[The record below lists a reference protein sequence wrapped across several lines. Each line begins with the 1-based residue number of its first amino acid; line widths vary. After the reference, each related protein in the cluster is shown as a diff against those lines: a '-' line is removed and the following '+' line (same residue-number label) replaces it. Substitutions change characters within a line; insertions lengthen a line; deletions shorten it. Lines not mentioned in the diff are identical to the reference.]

1 MSTLGGGRPGE
12 GGLPAPA
19 PEPEPAPAET
29 DDRPKVGVDEWVARV
44 DERRAAQKG
53 VTGIIA
59 RAWERTPPAGRLVLL
74 LGPFAI
80 FPFITNEGNLYR
92 YGLLTLIYALLALGL
107 NVVVG
112 FAGLLDL
119 GYVAFFGFGAYLY
132 GIMASGHSGH
142 HLQAEIAVP
151 IVVVAS
157 ALLGLL
163 LGLTSWRLLGDYLAI
178 VTLFFLQAFVI
189 FVNNANGG
197 LNDFSYPFVGKVD
210 LTGGANGLD
219 RIDPLNFFGWHINT
233 TRGYYF
239 YTLIALALSMIMLF
253 FVNGSRTGRAWRAL
267 REDPLAAEVMSI
279 PVNRLKLLA
288 FMFGAA
294 TAGFTGTIYGAVQSG
309 AFPGDYDVGLLITI
323 YAIAILGGLGSI
335 GGVVVG
341 ALIVNGAPE
350 LLRSSSNARYL
361 FYGVLLL
368 ALFVALRPWYK
379 PVIVLLGTIAFGFAV
394 HGIASAVW
402 SRGTAGHIS
411 GAGDFGKALEHWV
424 LLPSHA
430 SSIAGWS
437 YFALVTA
444 ALVLTLVRGWWR
456 VVVLI
461 PTLYLASFVWEN
473 KLVEQVSGATRLILL
488 GALLVVIMNVRPSG
502 IFGTAR
508 VEIV

>member
-1 MSTLGGGRPGE
+1 VSPVPEDRPGPIVPE
-12 GGLPAPA
+12 GVPVP
-19 PEPEPAPAET
+19 PDEP
-29 DDRPKVGVDEWVARV
+29 DRPRVGTDEWVAQV
-44 DERRAAQKG
+44 EQRRETGKG
-53 VTGIIA
+53 LTGVIA
-59 RAWERTPPAGRLVLL
+59 RAWERVPPLGRLVLL

-80 FPFITNEGNLYR
+80 FPFITNEGNLFR
-92 YGLLTLIYALLALGL
+92 YGLITIIYALLAIGL

-151 IVVVAS
+151 IVVVS
-157 ALLGLL
+157 TALLGLL

-219 RIDPLNFFGWHINT
+219 QIDPLNWFGFKITT

-239 YTLIALALSMIMLF
+239 YTLIALALVMTMLF
-253 FVNGSRTGRAWRAL
+253 FVNSSRTGRAWRAL
-267 REDPLAAEVMSI
+267 REDPLAAEVMST

-294 TAGFTGTIYGAVQSG
+294 VAGFTGTIFGAVQSG

-323 YAIAILGGLGSI
+323 YAIVILGGLGSI
-335 GGVVVG
+335 GGVVIG

-350 LLRSSSNARYL
+350 LLRSSSNARFL
-361 FYGVLLL
+361 FYGVIVL
-368 ALFVALRPWYK
+368 AVLFAMRPWYRSL
-379 PVIVLLGTIAFGFAV
+379 VVLAGTVLFGLAV
-394 HGIASAVW
+394 HAIVAATW
-402 SRGTAGHIS
+402 SRGTAGHIQ
-411 GAGDFGKALEHWV
+411 GAGTLGRALDHWV
-424 LLPSHA
+424 LLPSHPER
-430 SSIAGWS
+430 IAGWA
-437 YFALVTA
+437 YFALIVA
-444 ALVLTLVRGWWR
+444 ALVLTIVRGWWR

-461 PTLYLASFVWEN
+461 PTLYLAAFVWEN

-488 GALLVVIMNVRPSG
+488 GALLVVIMNVRPAG

-508 VEIV
+508 VEVV

>member
-1 MSTLGGGRPGE
+1 MGGA
-12 GGLPAPA
+12 GLPEGA
-19 PEPEPAPAET
+19 PELPDAV
-29 DDRPKVGVDEWVARV
+29 DRPRVGTDEWVAQV
-44 DERRAAQKG
+44 EERREAGKG
-53 VTGIIA
+53 LTGLVA
-59 RAWERTPPAGRLVLL
+59 RRWEQVPAVGRLVLL

-80 FPFITNEGNLYR
+80 FPFVANEGNLYR
-92 YGLLTLIYALLALGL
+92 YGLITIIYALLALGL

-142 HLQAEIAVP
+142 HLQAEIAIP
-151 IVVVAS
+151 IVVVS
-157 ALLGLL
+157 TALLGLL

-197 LNDFSYPFVGKVD
+197 PSDFSYPFVGKVD

-219 RIDPLNFFGWHINT
+219 RIDPLNFFGFHIT
-233 TRGYYF
+233 TTKGYYF
-239 YTLIALALSMIMLF
+239 YTLIALALTMTMLF
-253 FVNGSRTGRAWRAL
+253 FVNSSRTGRAWRAL
-267 REDPLAAEVMSI
+267 REDPLAAEVMSM

-294 TAGFTGTIYGAVQSG
+294 TAGFTGTIFGAVQSG

-323 YAIAILGGLGSI
+323 YAIVILGGLGSI
-335 GGVVVG
+335 GGVVIG

-350 LLRSSSNARYL
+350 LLRSSANARYL
-361 FYGVLLL
+361 FYGVLVL
-368 ALFVALRPWYK
+368 ALVIAMRPWYR
-379 PVIVLLGTIAFGFAV
+379 PVIVVLGTIAFGFAV
-394 HGIASAVW
+394 HAIVGAVW
-402 SRGTAGHIS
+402 SRGTAGHVQ
-411 GAGDFGKALEHWV
+411 GGGTLGGWLEHWV
-424 LLPSHA
+424 LLPTNPER
-430 SSIAGWS
+430 IGGWA
-437 YFALVTA
+437 YFALIVA
-444 ALVLTLVRGWWR
+444 ALILTVVRGWWR
-456 VVVLI
+456 TLLLI
-461 PTLYLASFVWEN
+461 PTLYLAAFVWEN

-508 VEIV
+508 VEVV

>member
-1 MSTLGGGRPGE
+1 MSTLGGGPPLDE
-12 GGLPAPA
+12 GDLPVAI
-19 PEPEPAPAET
+19 PEPVDPA
-29 DDRPKVGVDEWVARV
+29 DVDRSKVGTDEWVARV
-44 DERRAAQKG
+44 EERRSAQKG
-53 VTGIIA
+53 IGGLIA
-59 RAWERTPPAGRLVLL
+59 RTWERTPAFGRLVIL

-80 FPFITNEGNLYR
+80 FPFITNEGNLFR
-92 YGLLTLIYALLALGL
+92 YGLITIIYALLAMGL

-142 HLQAEIAVP
+142 HLQAEIAIP
-151 IVVVAS
+151 IVVVS
-157 ALLGLL
+157 TALLGLL

-219 RIDPLNFFGWHINT
+219 QIDPFNFFGYHIT
-233 TRGYYF
+233 TTKGYYF
-239 YTLIALALSMIMLF
+239 YTLIALALLMIMLY

-267 REDPLAAEVMSI
+267 REDPLAAEVMST

-288 FMFGAA
+288 FMFGAGV
-294 TAGFTGTIYGAVQSG
+294 AGFSGTIFGAVQSG

-323 YAIAILGGLGSI
+323 YAIVILGGLGSI

-341 ALIVNGAPE
+341 ALVVNGAPE
-350 LLRSSSNARYL
+350 LLRSSSNARFL
-361 FYGVLLL
+361 FYGVLLV
-368 ALFVALRPWYK
+368 ALFAALKPWYK
-379 PVIVLLGTIAFGFAV
+379 SVIVLVGTIAFGFAV

-402 SRGTAGHIS
+402 SRGTAGHIQ
-411 GAGDFGKALEHWV
+411 GAGRFGNALEHWV
-424 LLPSHA
+424 LLPSNP

-437 YFALVTA
+437 YFALICA

-461 PTLYLASFVWEN
+461 PTFYLAAFVWEN
-473 KLVEQVSGATRLILL
+473 KLVDQVAGATRLILL
-488 GALLVVIMNVRPSG
+488 GALLVVIMNVRPAG
-502 IFGTAR
+502 IFGTSR

>member
-1 MSTLGGGRPGE
+1 MSPLGGGSLGQ
-12 GGLPAPA
+12 GGLPAGA
-19 PEPEPAPAET
+19 PERVDAT
-29 DDRPKVGVDEWVARV
+29 DRSRVGVDEWVAEAE
-44 DERRAAQKG
+44 ERRAARSGLTG
-53 VTGIIA
+53 VVA
-59 RAWERTPPAGRLVLL
+59 RRWERLPAPGRLAILI
-74 LGPFAI
+74 GPFAI

-92 YGLLTLIYALLALGL
+92 YGLITIIYALLALGL

-142 HLQAEIAVP
+142 HLQAEIAIP
-151 IVVVAS
+151 IVIVSTAV
-157 ALLGLL
+157 LGLL

-219 RIDPLNFFGWHINT
+219 QIDPLNFFGYHIT
-233 TRGYYF
+233 TTKGYYF
-239 YTLIALALSMIMLF
+239 FTLISITLLMTMLY

-267 REDPLAAEVMSI
+267 REDPLAAEVMSM

-294 TAGFTGTIYGAVQSG
+294 TAGFSGTIYGAVQSG

-323 YAIAILGGLGSI
+323 YAIVILGGLGSI
-335 GGVVVG
+335 GGVVIG
-341 ALIVNGAPE
+341 ALVVNGAPE
-350 LLRSSSNARYL
+350 LLRSSANARFL
-361 FYGVLLL
+361 FYGVLMLV
-368 ALFVALRPWYK
+368 LFIAMRPWYK
-379 PVIVLLGTIAFGFAV
+379 PVVVLLGTIAFGFAV

-402 SRGTAGHIS
+402 SRGTAGHIE
-411 GAGDFGKALEHWV
+411 GGGQLGRALEHWV
-424 LLPSHA
+424 LLPSHTGR
-430 SSIAGWS
+430 IAGWG
-437 YFALVTA
+437 YFALIVA

-456 VVVLI
+456 ALALI
-461 PTLYLASFVWEN
+461 PTLYLAAFVWEN

-502 IFGTAR
+502 IFGTSR

>member
-1 MSTLGGGRPGE
+1 MGGA
-12 GGLPAPA
+12 GLPEGA
-19 PEPEPAPAET
+19 PELPDAV
-29 DDRPKVGVDEWVARV
+29 DRPRVGTDEWVAQV
-44 DERRAAQKG
+44 EERREAGKG
-53 VTGIIA
+53 LTGLVA
-59 RAWERTPPAGRLVLL
+59 RGWEQVPAAGRLVLL

-80 FPFITNEGNLYR
+80 FPFVANEGNLYR
-92 YGLLTLIYALLALGL
+92 YGLITIIYALLALGL

-142 HLQAEIAVP
+142 HLQAEIAIP
-151 IVVVAS
+151 IVVVS
-157 ALLGLL
+157 TALLGLL

-197 LNDFSYPFVGKVD
+197 PSDFSYPFVGKVD

-219 RIDPLNFFGWHINT
+219 RIDPLNFFGFHIT
-233 TRGYYF
+233 TTKGYYF
-239 YTLIALALSMIMLF
+239 YTLIALALTMTMLF
-253 FVNGSRTGRAWRAL
+253 FVNSSRTGRAWRAL
-267 REDPLAAEVMSI
+267 REDPLAAEVMSM

-294 TAGFTGTIYGAVQSG
+294 TAGFTGTIFGAVQSG

-323 YAIAILGGLGSI
+323 YAIVILGGLGSI
-335 GGVVVG
+335 GGVVIG

-350 LLRSSSNARYL
+350 LLRSSGNARYL
-361 FYGVLLL
+361 FYGVLVL
-368 ALFVALRPWYK
+368 ALVIAMRPWYR
-379 PVIVLLGTIAFGFAV
+379 PVIVLLGTIAFGFAIHAIV
-394 HGIASAVW
+394 GAVW
-402 SRGTAGHIS
+402 SRGTAGHTQGG
-411 GAGDFGKALEHWV
+411 GAFGGWLEHWV
-424 LLPSHA
+424 LLPTNPER
-430 SSIAGWS
+430 IGGWA
-437 YFALVTA
+437 YFALIVA
-444 ALVLTLVRGWWR
+444 ALVLTVVRGWWR
-456 VVVLI
+456 TLLLI
-461 PTLYLASFVWEN
+461 PTLYLAAFVWEN

-508 VEIV
+508 VEVV

>member
-1 MSTLGGGRPGE
+1 MSRLGGHHSDD
-12 GGLPAPA
+12 LTAV
-19 PEPEPAPAET
+19 PAE
-29 DDRPKVGVDEWVARV
+29 RLEALESGVGTDEWVAQA
-44 DERRAAQKG
+44 EQRRADRPG
-53 VTGIIA
+53 LTGAVA
-59 RAWERTPPAGRLVLL
+59 RGWERIPAPGRLAILIA
-74 LGPFAI
+74 PFAI

-92 YGLLTLIYALLALGL
+92 YGLITIIYALLASGL

-142 HLQAEIAVP
+142 HLHAEVAIP
-151 IVVVAS
+151 IVTVAT

-219 RIDPLNFFGWHINT
+219 QIDPFNLFGLHIT
-233 TRGYYF
+233 TTKGYYF
-239 YTLIALALSMIMLF
+239 FTLISLTLLMTMLY
-253 FVNGSRTGRAWRAL
+253 FVNGSRTGRAWRSL
-267 REDPLAAEVMSI
+267 REDPLAAEVMSV

-294 TAGFTGTIYGAVQSG
+294 VAGFSGTIFGAVQSG

-323 YAIAILGGLGSI
+323 YAIVILGGLGSI
-335 GGVVVG
+335 GGVVIG
-341 ALIVNGAPE
+341 ALVVNGAPE
-350 LLRSSSNARYL
+350 LLRSSANARFL
-361 FYGVLLL
+361 FYGVLVL
-368 ALFVALRPWYK
+368 ALFLAMRPWYK
-379 PVIVLLGTIAFGFAV
+379 PLVVLLGTIAFGFAV

-402 SRGTAGHIS
+402 SRGTSGHIDGG
-411 GAGDFGKALEHWV
+411 GAFGRALEHWV
-424 LLPSHA
+424 LLPSNTGR
-430 SSIAGWS
+430 IAGWA
-437 YFALVTA
+437 YFALIVA
-444 ALVLTLVRGWWR
+444 ALGLTLVRGWWR
-456 VVVLI
+456 VALLI
-461 PTLYLASFVWEN
+461 PTFYLAAFVWEN

-488 GALLVVIMNVRPSG
+488 GALLVVIMNVRPAG
-502 IFGTAR
+502 IFGTSR
-508 VEIV
+508 VEIA

>member
-1 MSTLGGGRPGE
+1 MSSLGGGPPLDE
-12 GGLPAPA
+12 GDLPAA
-19 PEPEPAPAET
+19 IPEPDDPA
-29 DDRPKVGVDEWVARV
+29 DRSRVGTDEWVARV
-44 DERRAAQKG
+44 DERRTAQQG
-53 VTGIIA
+53 LTGAVA
-59 RAWERTPPAGRLVLL
+59 RAWERLPAAGRLVVL

-92 YGLLTLIYALLALGL
+92 YGLITIIYALLAMGL

-142 HLQAEIAVP
+142 HLQAEIAIP
-151 IVVVAS
+151 IVTVS
-157 ALLGLL
+157 TALLGLL

-219 RIDPLNFFGWHINT
+219 QIDPFNLFGFHIT
-233 TRGYYF
+233 TTKGYYF
-239 YTLIALALSMIMLF
+239 FTLISLTLLMIMLY

-294 TAGFTGTIYGAVQSG
+294 VAGFTGTIFGAVQSG

-323 YAIAILGGLGSI
+323 YAIVILGGLGSI
-335 GGVVVG
+335 GGVVIG
-341 ALIVNGAPE
+341 ALVVNGAPE
-350 LLRSSSNARYL
+350 LLRSSSNARFL

-402 SRGTAGHIS
+402 SRGTSGHID
-411 GAGDFGKALEHWV
+411 GAGRLGRALEHWV
-424 LLPSHA
+424 LLPSNP
-430 SSIAGWS
+430 SSIAGWA
-437 YFALVTA
+437 YFALIVA

-456 VVVLI
+456 VVTLI
-461 PTLYLASFVWEN
+461 PTLYLAAFVWEN

-488 GALLVVIMNVRPSG
+488 GTLLVVIMNVRPAG
-502 IFGTAR
+502 IFGTSR

>member
-1 MSTLGGGRPGE
+1 MGGA
-12 GGLPAPA
+12 GLPEGA
-19 PEPEPAPAET
+19 PELPDAV
-29 DDRPKVGVDEWVARV
+29 DRPRVGTDEWVAQV
-44 DERRAAQKG
+44 EERREAGKG
-53 VTGIIA
+53 LTGLVA
-59 RAWERTPPAGRLVLL
+59 RGWEQVPAAGRLVLL

-80 FPFITNEGNLYR
+80 FPFVANEGNLYR
-92 YGLLTLIYALLALGL
+92 YGLITIIYALLALGL

-142 HLQAEIAVP
+142 HLQAEIAIP
-151 IVVVAS
+151 IVVVS
-157 ALLGLL
+157 TALVGLL

-197 LNDFSYPFVGKVD
+197 ESDFSYPFVGKVD

-219 RIDPLNFFGWHINT
+219 QIDPLNFFGYHIT
-233 TRGYYF
+233 TTKGYYF
-239 YTLIALALSMIMLF
+239 YTLISLTLVMTMLY

-267 REDPLAAEVMSI
+267 REDPLAAEAMSM

-294 TAGFTGTIYGAVQSG
+294 TAGFTGSIFGAVQSG

-323 YAIAILGGLGSI
+323 YAIVILGGLGSI
-335 GGVVVG
+335 GGVVIG

-350 LLRSSSNARYL
+350 LLRSSANARFL
-361 FYGVLLL
+361 FYGVLVL
-368 ALFVALRPWYK
+368 ALFIAMRPWYR
-379 PVIVLLGTIAFGFAV
+379 PVLVLLGTVAFGAV
-394 HGIASAVW
+394 VHAVVGGAW
-402 SRGTAGHIS
+402 SRGTAGHIEGG
-411 GAGDFGKALEHWV
+411 GAFGRALEHWV
-424 LLPSHA
+424 LLPAHVGR
-430 SSIAGWS
+430 IAGWA
-437 YFALVTA
+437 YFALIVA
-444 ALVLTLVRGWWR
+444 ALVLTLVHGWWR
-456 VVVLI
+456 TILLI
-461 PTLYLASFVWEN
+461 PTLYLAAFVWEN

-502 IFGTAR
+502 IFGTSR

>member
-1 MSTLGGGRPGE
+1 MSSLGGGPPLDE
-12 GGLPAPA
+12 GDLPVAI
-19 PEPEPAPAET
+19 PEPVDPADVA
-29 DDRPKVGVDEWVARV
+29 RSGVGTDEWVERV
-44 DERRAAQKG
+44 EERRAPQKG
-53 VTGIIA
+53 ISGLIA
-59 RAWERTPPAGRLVLL
+59 RTWERIPAFGRLVTL

-80 FPFITNEGNLYR
+80 FPFITSEGNLYR
-92 YGLLTLIYALLALGL
+92 YGLITIIYALLAMGL

-142 HLQAEIAVP
+142 HLQAEIAIP
-151 IVVVAS
+151 IVVVAT

-219 RIDPLNFFGWHINT
+219 QIDPFNFFGLHIT
-233 TRGYYF
+233 TTKGYYF
-239 YTLIALALSMIMLF
+239 YTLIALTLLMIMLY

-267 REDPLAAEVMSI
+267 REDPLAAEVMST

-294 TAGFTGTIYGAVQSG
+294 VAGFSGTIFGAVQSG

-323 YAIAILGGLGSI
+323 YAIVILGGLGSI

-341 ALIVNGAPE
+341 ALVVNGAPE
-350 LLRSSSNARYL
+350 LLRSSSNARFL
-361 FYGVLLL
+361 FYGVLLV
-368 ALFVALRPWYK
+368 ALFAALKPWYK
-379 PVIVLLGTIAFGFAV
+379 SVIVLVGTIAFGFAV

-411 GAGDFGKALEHWV
+411 GAGNFGKALEHWV
-424 LLPSHA
+424 LLPSHP

-437 YFALVTA
+437 YFALICA
-444 ALVLTLVRGWWR
+444 ALVLTLVSGWWR

-461 PTLYLASFVWEN
+461 PTLYLAAFVWEN
-473 KLVEQVSGATRLILL
+473 KLVEQVAGATRLILL

-502 IFGTAR
+502 IFGTSR

>member
-1 MSTLGGGRPGE
+1 MPDGQLGP
-12 GGLPAPA
+12 GLPEGA
-19 PEPEPAPAET
+19 PEVPDAI
-29 DDRPKVGVDEWVARV
+29 DRPRVGTDEWVAQV
-44 DERRAAQKG
+44 EQRREAGKG
-53 VTGIIA
+53 LTGLVA
-59 RAWERTPPAGRLVLL
+59 RAWERVPAPGRLLLL
-74 LGPFAI
+74 LGPFAV

-92 YGLLTLIYALLALGL
+92 YGLITLIYALLALGL
-107 NVVVG
+107 NIVVG

-142 HLQAEIAVP
+142 HLQAEIAIP

-197 LNDFSYPFVGKVD
+197 PSDFSYPFVGRVD

-219 RIDPLNFFGWHINT
+219 RIDPLNFFGFKIST
-233 TRGYYF
+233 TAGYYF
-239 YTLIALALSMIMLF
+239 YTLIALALVMTMLY

-267 REDPLAAEVMSI
+267 REDPLAAEAMST

-294 TAGFTGTIYGAVQSG
+294 TAGFTGTIFGAVQSG

-323 YAIAILGGLGSI
+323 YAIVILGGLGSL
-335 GGVVVG
+335 GGVVIG

-350 LLRSSSNARYL
+350 LLRSSANARFL
-361 FYGVLLL
+361 FYGVLVL
-368 ALFVALRPWYK
+368 ALLIAMRPWFR
-379 PVIVLLGTIAFGFAV
+379 PLVVLVGTVAFGFAV
-394 HGIASAVW
+394 HAIVGAAW
-402 SRGTAGHIS
+402 SRGTAGHIEGGGS
-411 GAGDFGKALEHWV
+411 LGRTLEHWV
-424 LLPSHA
+424 LLPTHPGR
-430 SSIAGWS
+430 IAGWA
-437 YFALVTA
+437 YFGLIVA
-444 ALVLTLVRGWWR
+444 ALALTMLRGWWR
-456 VVVLI
+456 VLVLI
-461 PTLYLASFVWEN
+461 PTLYLTSFVWEN

-488 GALLVVIMNVRPSG
+488 GALLVVIMNARPSG

-508 VEIV
+508 VEVA

>member
-1 MSTLGGGRPGE
+1 MSSLGGGQPGE
-12 GGLPAPA
+12 GGLPAAA
-19 PEPEPAPAET
+19 PEPEAP
-29 DDRPKVGVDEWVARV
+29 DQPKVGVDEWVARV
-44 DERRAAQKG
+44 DERRAAQ
-53 VTGIIA
+53 TGLTGLVA
-59 RAWERTPPAGRLVLL
+59 RTWERLPAPARLVVL

-80 FPFITNEGNLYR
+80 FPFITNEGNLFR
-92 YGLLTLIYALLALGL
+92 YGLITLIYALLAMGL

-142 HLQAEIAVP
+142 HLQAEIAIP
-151 IVVVAS
+151 IVVVS
-157 ALLGLL
+157 TALVGLL

-197 LNDFSYPFVGKVD
+197 LNDFSYPFVGKID

-219 RIDPLNFFGWHINT
+219 QIDPLNFFGYHIT
-233 TRGYYF
+233 TTKGYYF
-239 YTLIALALSMIMLF
+239 FTLISLTLLMIMLY

-294 TAGFTGTIYGAVQSG
+294 VAGFSGTIFGAVQSG

-323 YAIAILGGLGSI
+323 YAIVILGGLGSI
-335 GGVVVG
+335 GGVVIG
-341 ALIVNGAPE
+341 ALVVNGAPE
-350 LLRSSSNARYL
+350 LLRSSSNARFL

-379 PVIVLLGTIAFGFAV
+379 PVIVLVGTIAFGFAV

-411 GAGDFGKALEHWV
+411 GAGEFGKALEHWV
-424 LLPSHA
+424 LLPSNP
-430 SSIAGWS
+430 SSIAGWA
-437 YFALVTA
+437 YFALIVA

-461 PTLYLASFVWEN
+461 PTLYLAAFVWEN
-473 KLVEQVSGATRLILL
+473 KLVEQVAGATRLILL
-488 GALLVVIMNVRPSG
+488 GALLVVIMNVRPAG
-502 IFGTAR
+502 IFGTSR

>member
-1 MSTLGGGRPGE
+1 MSTLGGGPPLDE
-12 GGLPAPA
+12 GDLPVAI
-19 PEPEPAPAET
+19 PEPVDPA
-29 DDRPKVGVDEWVARV
+29 DRSKVGTDEWVARV
-44 DERRAAQKG
+44 DERRTAQKG
-53 VTGIIA
+53 IGGLIA
-59 RAWERTPPAGRLVLL
+59 RSWERTPPFARLVVL

-80 FPFITNEGNLYR
+80 FPFITSEGNLFR
-92 YGLLTLIYALLALGL
+92 YGLITIIYALLAMGL

-142 HLQAEIAVP
+142 HLQAEIAIP
-151 IVVVAS
+151 IVVVS
-157 ALLGLL
+157 TALLGLL

-219 RIDPLNFFGWHINT
+219 QIDPFNFFGFHIT
-233 TRGYYF
+233 TIRGYYF
-239 YTLIALALSMIMLF
+239 YTLIALALLMIMLY

-267 REDPLAAEVMSI
+267 REDPLAAEVMST

-288 FMFGAA
+288 FMFGAGV
-294 TAGFTGTIYGAVQSG
+294 AGFSGTIFGAVQSG

-323 YAIAILGGLGSI
+323 YAIVILGGLGSI

-341 ALIVNGAPE
+341 ALVVNGAPE
-350 LLRSSSNARYL
+350 LLRSSSNARFL
-361 FYGVLLL
+361 FYGVLLV
-368 ALFVALRPWYK
+368 ALFAALKPWYK
-379 PVIVLLGTIAFGFAV
+379 SAIVLVGTIAFGFAV

-402 SRGTAGHIS
+402 SRGTAGHIE
-411 GAGDFGKALEHWV
+411 GAGRFGNALEHWV

-437 YFALVTA
+437 YFALICA
-444 ALVLTLVRGWWR
+444 ALVLTLVSGWWR
-456 VVVLI
+456 VAVLI
-461 PTLYLASFVWEN
+461 PTLYLAAFVWEN
-473 KLVEQVSGATRLILL
+473 KLVEQVAGATRLILL
-488 GALLVVIMNVRPSG
+488 GALLVVIMNVRPAG
-502 IFGTAR
+502 IFGTSR

>member
-1 MSTLGGGRPGE
+1 MSPLGGGQLGE
-12 GGLPAPA
+12 GGAPDG
-19 PEPEPAPAET
+19 PT
-29 DDRPKVGVDEWVARV
+29 VGVDQWVAEAE
-44 DERRAAQKG
+44 ERREARTGLTGA
-53 VTGIIA
+53 VT
-59 RAWERTPPAGRLVLL
+59 RAWERVPAPGRLVLL

-80 FPFITNEGNLYR
+80 FPFVTNEGNLFR
-92 YGLLTLIYALLALGL
+92 YGLITIIYALLALGL

-142 HLQAEIAVP
+142 HLQAEIAIP
-151 IVVVAS
+151 IVVVS
-157 ALLGLL
+157 TSLLGLL
-163 LGLTSWRLLGDYLAI
+163 LGLTSRRLLGDYLAI

-197 LNDFSYPFVGKVD
+197 LNDFSYPFVGRVD
-210 LTGGANGLD
+210 LTGGSNGLD
-219 RIDPLNFFGWHINT
+219 QIDPLNFFGYHLT
-233 TRGYYF
+233 STRQYYF
-239 YTLIALALSMIMLF
+239 YTLISLALVMTMLY
-253 FVNGSRTGRAWRAL
+253 FVNASRTGRAWRAL
-267 REDPLAAEVMSI
+267 REDPLAAEAMSM

-288 FMFGAA
+288 FMFGAG
-294 TAGFTGTIYGAVQSG
+294 TAGFTGTIFGAVQSG

-323 YAIAILGGLGSI
+323 YAIVILGGLGSI
-335 GGVVVG
+335 GGVVIG

-361 FYGVLLL
+361 FYGVILL
-368 ALFVALRPWYK
+368 ALLIAMRPWYR
-379 PVIVLLGTIAFGFAV
+379 PVVVLLGTVVFGFAV
-394 HGIASAVW
+394 HAVVGAVW
-402 SRGTAGHIS
+402 SRGTAGHIDGG
-411 GAGDFGKALEHWV
+411 GAFGRALEHWV
-424 LLPSHA
+424 LLPTHA
-430 SSIAGWS
+430 GGIAGWA
-437 YFALVTA
+437 YFGLIVA

-456 VVVLI
+456 TIALI

-508 VEIV
+508 VEIA